1 MVFKIVLIYAALIS
15 LIGVSMT
22 VYDKIAAKLLPKN
35 RTPEKSLMIVG
46 ALGGAFAMLLTMLVI
61 RHKTQHPKFMIGLPA
76 FVFVHAAAV
85 LAVYLLFLA

>member
-1 MVFKIVLIYAALIS
+1 MVLKIILIYAALIS
-15 LIGVSMT
+15 LVGVSMT

-35 RTPEKSLMIVG
+35 RISERSLMTVG

-76 FVFVHAAAV
+76 IVFVHAAAV
-85 LAVYLLFLA
+85 LVCYLLFAA